1 MEPIINPLKMSFDLY
16 DAIEAA
22 GHVYHGQHNGVHMCD
37 NAIAVQVVID
47 AFDELPTLRKL
58 KIIDLKAEG
67 LQRVQV
73 VFPAIENF
81 DDLDLVREQ
90 WLSIAPAAR
99 QATTDFQT
107 MIDIVQA
114 GRAAAA
120 AINALTVGAEIK
132 NYDVVNTP
140 AWP

>member
-1 MEPIINPLKMSFDLY
+1 MQPIINPIKMSFDLY
-16 DAIEAA
+16 AAIEDA
-22 GHVYHGQHNGVHMCD
+22 GYIYHGQINGIHMCD
-37 NAIAVQVVID
+37 DATAVQVIID

-58 KIIDLKAEG
+58 KIIDLKAAG
-67 LQRVQV
+67 LARVQT

-90 WLSIAPAAR
+90 WLSTAPSAR
-99 QATTDFQT
+99 QATADFQT

-114 GRAAAA
+114 GKAAAT
-120 AINALTVGAEIK
+120 AINALTVHAEIK
-132 NYDVVNTP
+132 SYDVVNTP